1 MFVDLLDELKFS
13 FKGEVSNESWIKDY
27 YSVDSSNHRILP
39 ELVCF
44 PKDED
49 DIKISLD
56 SAIKNGLSISCRGAG
71 TSLLGQSLSN
81 GIVLDFTKYMNKILD
96 LDLQSNC
103 VDVQPGIVKGLLDK
117 ELRKHNK
124 FLPPNP
130 ASSNYCTIGGMV
142 SNNSSGPYGLGYG
155 SILGYLQY
163 IDFIYSDGK
172 KGFAQNGLCDDRL
185 NKFLQPLF
193 SIHDEISSMYPD
205 VSKNSCGYRLDSI
218 FTPTFNPQNLF
229 AASEGTL
236 AIITSLKLKIIDLP
250 IFRSL
255 YMVYFSSVQKACMY
269 TSKILSTRPAALEL
283 LDSPVMDSSIKSI
296 TASNNGCLLFIE
308 YFYQHQGEIN
318 SISKLLKSAVYSEG
332 KVVEQAH
339 DLDSINN
346 LWGSRR
352 NALNMA
358 IKYTVGNRKP
368 FTIFEDTAVSI
379 DHIYEYVTDVLA
391 LYNKYNLSYVIYGHL
406 GNGNLHTRPL
416 ITDSSSSDDLLNLT
430 QTKMLHDIT
439 NSIFKKVKEYR
450 GTITA
455 EHGDGISRTPYIKNV
470 YNSFILSYFKYIKK
484 SFDPSNILNPGKIVL

>member
-1 MFVDLLDELKFS
+1 MDLLDELKFS

-103 VDVQPGIVKGLLDK
+103 VNVQPGIVKGLLDK

-172 KGFAQNGLCDDRL
+172 
-185 NKFLQPLF
+185 
-193 SIHDEISSMYPD
+193 
-205 VSKNSCGYRLDSI
+205 
-218 FTPTFNPQNLF
+218 
-229 AASEGTL
+229 
-236 AIITSLKLKIIDLP
+236 
-250 IFRSL
+250 
-255 YMVYFSSVQKACMY
+255 
-269 TSKILSTRPAALEL
+269 
-283 LDSPVMDSSIKSI
+283 
-296 TASNNGCLLFIE
+296 
-308 YFYQHQGEIN
+308 
-318 SISKLLKSAVYSEG
+318 
-332 KVVEQAH
+332 
-339 DLDSINN
+339 
-346 LWGSRR
+346 
-352 NALNMA
+352 
-358 IKYTVGNRKP
+358 
-368 FTIFEDTAVSI
+368 
-379 DHIYEYVTDVLA
+379 
-391 LYNKYNLSYVIYGHL
+391 
-406 GNGNLHTRPL
+406 
-416 ITDSSSSDDLLNLT
+416 
-430 QTKMLHDIT
+430 
-439 NSIFKKVKEYR
+439 
-450 GTITA
+450 
-455 EHGDGISRTPYIKNV
+455 
-470 YNSFILSYFKYIKK
+470 
-484 SFDPSNILNPGKIVL
+484 

>member
-1 MFVDLLDELKFS
+1 VDVLDELKFS
-13 FKGEVSNESWIKDY
+13 FKGDVSNEAWIKDY
-27 YSVDSSNHRILP
+27 YSVDSSNYQVYP

-49 DIKISLD
+49 DIKVSLS

-81 GIVLDFTKYMNKILD
+81 GLVLDFTKYMNKILD

-103 VDVQPGIVKGLLDK
+103 VSVQPGVVKGLLDK

-155 SILGYLQY
+155 SILRYLKQVNFSY
-163 IDFIYSDGK
+163 YDGSR
-172 KGFAQNGLCDDRL
+172 GFAKDGFCDDRL
-185 NKFLQPLF
+185 RKLLLPLF
-193 SIHDEISSMYPD
+193 SVHNEISSGYPN

-218 FTPTFNPQNLF
+218 YTPTFSPQRIF

-236 AIITSLKLKIIDLP
+236 AIINSLKLKILDLP

-255 YMVYFSSVQKACMY
+255 FIVYFSSVQKACMY
-269 TSKILSTRPAALEL
+269 AGKIFSTHPVALEL
-283 LDSPVMDSSIKSI
+283 LDTPVMDLSIKSV
-296 TASNNGCLLFIE
+296 TKSKDGCLLFIE
-308 YFYQHQGEIN
+308 YFYLYREEIDT
-318 SISKLLKSAVYSEG
+318 IIRLLRNAIYSEG
-332 KVVEQAH
+332 KIIEQAH
-339 DLDSINN
+339 DIDSINN
-346 LWGSRR
+346 LWSSRR

-358 IKYTVGNRKP
+358 IRYTVGNRKP

-379 DHIYEYVTDVLA
+379 DHLYEYITYMLT
-391 LYNKYNLSYVIYGHL
+391 LYNKYDLSYVIYGHL
-406 GNGNLHTRPL
+406 GNGNLHTRP
-416 ITDSSSSDDLLNLT
+416 IIIDSGTSDNLLNSK
-430 QTKMLHDIT
+430 QTKMLEDIT
-439 NSIFKKVKEYR
+439 NLIFKKVQEYR

-455 EHGDGISRTPYIKNV
+455 EHGDGISRTPYIRNV
-470 YNSFILSYFKYIKK
+470 YNDFILSYFVYIKK
-484 SFDPSNILNPGKIVL
+484 SFDPLNILNPGKIII